1 MIRRYPPRGPVRGV
15 DDPLLAEAGASRPS
29 NGRCRA
35 ATRTIYDHL
44 WSWES
49 LVRTVQLRD
58 AKARLSALVEA
69 AEKGEASVITK
80 HGRPAAML
88 VPMDMAERLI
98 AAEGPSLAEMLLSI
112 PAGFEVERDPTPLRA
127 ADL

>member
-1 MIRRYPPRGPVRGV
+1 M
-15 DDPLLAEAGASRPS
+15 
-29 NGRCRA
+29 
-35 ATRTIYDHL
+35 
-44 WSWES
+44 
-49 LVRTVQLRD
+49 RTVQLRD

-88 VPMDMAERLI
+88 VPMAMAERLI